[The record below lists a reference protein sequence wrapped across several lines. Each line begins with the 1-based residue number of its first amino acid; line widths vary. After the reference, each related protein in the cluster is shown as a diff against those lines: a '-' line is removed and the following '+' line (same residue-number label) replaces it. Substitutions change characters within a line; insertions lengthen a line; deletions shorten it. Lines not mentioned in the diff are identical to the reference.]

1 MNRRNF
7 GSALQRHKVVI
18 TNYETVK
25 NYQHSFAY
33 FKNGKPIWS
42 FIVSDEA
49 QEFKIPS
56 TKLSHAM
63 KAIESDLHIACT
75 GTPVENRL
83 LDLWNVCD
91 VMQRGLVGLAKDFVQ
106 RFESRDRMKISKAV

>member
-1 MNRRNF
+1 
-7 GSALQRHKVVI
+7 
-18 TNYETVK
+18 
-25 NYQHSFAY
+25 
-33 FKNGKPIWS
+33 
-42 FIVSDEA
+42 
-49 QEFKIPS
+49 
-56 TKLSHAM
+56 M